1 VNTQLGCYE
10 EDSMMRISR
19 IGILSFACAAGLCL
33 AIAQA
38 HAGTIIKLGL
48 GGDPTSDV
56 MLGGG
61 ILSTAS
67 DGNLGTLGHQ
77 DTNVDYS
84 DFLIARP
91 DIIAPPASFTLAG
104 LTLDGPATLIAI
116 PPNPPFLVI
125 QNFMG
130 GTFDLYDQSNVLLL
144 HGVLAKSAISGSLGP
159 PSTGALFT
167 TSFSD
172 VTAGTLKPLIKP
184 GSLTLSMSLSAV
196 NGTAGFTVSSGDNPV
211 LNAFAADATINI
223 AAEPV
228 PEPSALLLAFIGGAT
243 AAACMRQH
251 RS

>member
-1 VNTQLGCYE
+1 
-10 EDSMMRISR
+10 MMRISK
-19 IGILSFACAAGLCL
+19 IGILFFACAVGLCL
-33 AIAQA
+33 TIAQA

-48 GGDPTSDV
+48 GGDPTSDI
-56 MLGGG
+56 MLSGGT
-61 ILSTAS
+61 LSTAG
-67 DGNLGTLGHQ
+67 DGNLGSLGDQ

-91 DIIAPPASFTLAG
+91 DIISPPASFTLAG
-104 LTLDGPATLIAI
+104 LALDGPATLIGI

-125 QNFMG
+125 QNFIG
-130 GTFDLYDQSNVLLL
+130 GTFDLYDPSNVLLL
-144 HGVLAKSAISGSLGP
+144 HGVLAKSAIAGSLGP

-196 NGTAGFTVSSGDNPV
+196 NGASGFTVTSGDNPI
-211 LNAFAADATINI
+211 LNAFVADATINI

-228 PEPSALLLAFIGGAT
+228 PEPCSAMLASIGVAI
-243 AAACMRQH
+243 AASCLRFC